1 MKTLDLISEIK
12 RLPINKRFFVVE
24 ETIKSIKEEELNQQ
38 IEFAVNELYNEYVNN
53 TDLTAFTSLDL
64 EHFYESK

>member
-12 RLPINKRFFVVE
+12 RLPINKRFLVVE

-38 IEFAVNELYNEYVNN
+38 LEFAVNELYSEYVNN
-53 TDLTAFTSLDL
+53 ADLTAFTSLDL